1 MIILIAVQGKWKHSS
16 WNDDKFC
23 LHNGKMI
30 LIFTE
35 LWYFWYCKRKMFF
48 FMINFDTATGKWYLN
63 SFYNDKFWYRSGS
76 SFLVWKSFWI
86 GSYPDP
92 DVIRIRITSV
102 SGSHPDPVHI
112 RIRIITKSGLQPCW
126 KTYTG
131 TKNNSFLILPGP
143 SHHTS
148 ARQSTWTMMTRSTAV
163 LRDAAR
169 HTSMTQLCT
178 TTSEWCITTAK
189 KGSRFKC
196 FWCASVPSSCSLFK
210 I

>member
-1 MIILIAVQGKWKHSS
+1 MIILIAVKGKWKHSS

-35 LWYFWYCKRKMFF
+35 LWYFCYCKRKMFI
-48 FMINFDTATGKWYLN
+48 FMINFDTATGK
-63 SFYNDKFWYRSGS
+63 
-76 SFLVWKSFWI
+76 
-86 GSYPDP
+86 
-92 DVIRIRITSV
+92 

-131 TKNNSFLILPGP
+131 TKYNSFLILPGP